1 LRAEKTDLGIAAAA
15 AVTGALMR
23 WFGWRAAFALPGL
36 ARLALGVLFMRV
48 VPPETESPA
57 KRRGGA
63 QLKLSRSLAMHA
75 LAVMTV
81 ASATGCILFNLA
93 TNGSGQLLAERFQGA
108 VRDPATLGLLL
119 ASIYAVA
126 SLAQVIVGRLIDRV
140 ALKPLYLGIALLQV
154 PVLAFSAHLRAHV
167 VRASRASCSSRSPAG
182 VRSSPRERRS
192 NSCVLNG
199 CSSSHSRRLD
209 AGTVIRLAS
218 AAR

>member
-15 AVTGALMR
+15 AVTGALMQ

-108 VRDPATLGLLL
+108 VRDPATLGL
-119 ASIYAVA
+119 
-126 SLAQVIVGRLIDRV
+126 
-140 ALKPLYLGIALLQV
+140 
-154 PVLAFSAHLRAHV
+154 H
-167 VRASRASCSSRSPAG
+167 SSRCTWASPCCRCRCWPSLLIC
-182 VRSSPRERRS
+182 VRMWCAPRAR
-192 NSCVLNG
+192 
-199 CSSSHSRRLD
+199 
-209 AGTVIRLAS
+209 AAA
-218 AAR
+218 AARPRA